1 MLVLTER
8 NAPWRTQMTDAREI
22 TLALG
27 GKWFRRYGAAP
38 CPVCQPSGHKLQNA
52 LTLAVGNDGR
62 LLLNCKKS
70 ACSFLDILVAAGIG
84 SGEYNAPDP
93 STIAAREAQQR
104 ADEQKRAAQAEHVW
118 RESQPIQGTLAE
130 GYLRSRGIVGPLP
143 KALRFHAA
151 CWHGPTAKRY
161 PAMIAA
167 IQGNRLPAVHRTYLR
182 SDGLG
187 KADIERP
194 RAMLGAV
201 AGAAV
206 RLSEAHEQLVVC
218 EGVETGLSLSSG
230 LLDAP
235 ARVWAALST
244 SGMQRLSLPHRA
256 GQLTIAS
263 DGDTAGRE
271 AANALAAR
279 ADALG
284 WRVTLM
290 PAPEGL
296 DWNDVLMMKGEAA

>member
-1 MLVLTER
+1 
-8 NAPWRTQMTDAREI
+8 MTDAREI

-38 CPVCQPSGHKLQNA
+38 CPVCQASGHKLQNA
-52 LTLAVGNDGR
+52 LTLADGNDGR

-93 STIAAREAQQR
+93 STTAAREAQNR
-104 ADEQKRAAQAEHVW
+104 ADEQKRAAQADHVW
-118 RESQPIQGTLAE
+118 REAQPIQGTLAE
-130 GYLRSRGIVGPLP
+130 VYLRSRGIVGQLS
-143 KALRFHAA
+143 KVLRFHAA

-194 RAMLGAV
+194 KAMLGV
-201 AGAAV
+201 VTGASV
-206 RLSEAHEQLVVC
+206 RLSEAHDRLVVC
-218 EGVETGLSLSSG
+218 EGIETGLSLSSG

-244 SGMQRLSLPHRA
+244 SGMRGLSLPPRA

-263 DGDTAGRE
+263 DGDKAGRE
-271 AANALAAR
+271 AANVLAER

-284 WRVTLM
+284 WQVTLL

-296 DWNDVLMMKGEAA
+296 DWNDVLIMKGEAA